1 MKFILIMSIAFIRTI
16 TYNDIPYP
24 SWAIILG
31 WCSFVS
37 SVMFIPLYIINIMI
51 QKRATF
57 RESMQKRLKPL
68 DWTPGDPKDREE
80 YSAFRRQRRMPD
92 FMSETDVESSR

>member
-1 MKFILIMSIAFIRTI
+1 MSIVFIRTI

-31 WCSFVS
+31 WCTFVS
-37 SVMFIPLYIINIMI
+37 SVMCIPLYIIYIMI

-57 RESMQKRLKPL
+57 KESMIKRLKPL
-68 DWTPGDPKDREE
+68 DWTPGDPQDREE
-80 YSAFRRQRRMPD
+80 YNVYRKQRRMPA
-92 FMSETDVESSR
+92 FMSETDVESSTR